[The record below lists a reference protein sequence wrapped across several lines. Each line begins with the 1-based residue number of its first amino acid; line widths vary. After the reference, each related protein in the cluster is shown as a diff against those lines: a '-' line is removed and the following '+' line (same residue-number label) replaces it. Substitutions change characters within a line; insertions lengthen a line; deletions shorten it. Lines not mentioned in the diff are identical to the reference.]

1 MDYETL
7 YNQLLDDD
15 FDIAANCFDLM
26 MTLRNAWNKK
36 DFEPFQGAATH
47 QYLVRLRKE
56 YPAVYA
62 ISIIDF
68 PDFEPYVEAGVDAE
82 GFTFLQPLP
91 YGKFAER
98 LYQTQIGRG
107 S

>member
-68 PDFEPYVEAGVDAE
+68 PDFEHM
-82 GFTFLQPLP
+82 
-91 YGKFAER
+91 
-98 LYQTQIGRG
+98 
-107 S
+107 